1 MTMTSEI
8 ANSFSK
14 VNVLIE
20 QLEVCL
26 GYSANTN
33 VTCNNGIS
41 SSDLYQDLKF
51 TMDVQAT
58 R

>member
-1 MTMTSEI
+1 MTSEI

-26 GYSANTN
+26 GYNSGNTN